1 MAALNFPN
9 NPSLN
14 DIYSANGR
22 RWKWNG
28 SSWIRIADPGVQG
41 TQGTAG
47 VLGGDGAQGT
57 RGTQGLQG
65 TQGIQGTQGTQGTQ
79 GLQGPQGT
87 TGTQGIQG
95 IQGLTGNQFWS
106 VSSAG
111 IATTRSVGFN
121 TTTVNDSDLIG
132 VGNSFKGAYV
142 SNGMFIFDNVLHGD
156 HYIGTAFNG
165 LMAGPI
171 DVQGLISVD
180 GNFVVV

>member
-28 SSWIRIADPGVQG
+28 SSWIRIADPGAQG
-41 TQGTAG
+41 TTGAQGTAG
-47 VLGGDGAQGT
+47 TIGIDGN
-57 RGTQGLQG
+57 
-65 TQGIQGTQGTQGTQ
+65 
-79 GLQGPQGT
+79 QGT
-87 TGTQGIQG
+87 TGTQGLQG
-95 IQGLTGNQFWS
+95 IQGLVGNEFWS

-121 TTTVNDSDLIG
+121 TTTVNDPDLIG

-142 SNGMFIFDNVLHGD
+142 SNGMFIFDNTLTGD

>member
-41 TQGTAG
+41 AT
-47 VLGGDGAQGT
+47 GAQGT
-57 RGTQGLQG
+57 T
-65 TQGIQGTQGTQGTQ
+65 GTQGTQ

-87 TGTQGIQG
+87 TGTQGTAGTIGVDGNQGTTGTQGTQGLQG
-95 IQGLTGNQFWS
+95 IQGLVGNDFWS

>member
-41 TQGTAG
+41 AT
-47 VLGGDGAQGT
+47 GAQGT
-57 RGTQGLQG
+57 T
-65 TQGIQGTQGTQGTQ
+65 GTQGTQ

-87 TGTQGIQG
+87 TGIQGTAGVLGGDGAQGTQGLQG
-95 IQGLTGNQFWS
+95 IQGLVGNDFWS